1 MMVEPV
7 SEALRDLLRRQ
18 ELRGTTAGTVDLRGK
33 NDASSR
39 QALSVMGWANAMID
53 WEEEIEAGHSPTSGE
68 GIRPMRIP
76 VAGGTK
82 PPALVGS
89 VNTQEPSP
97 ALGRPVRLRLVAS
110 NRQRGAQRR
119 TDTPPCL
126 ELIIGGKA

>member
-1 MMVEPV
+1 MIERPV
-7 SEALRDLLRRQ
+7 SEELIALLRRQ
-18 ELRGTTAGTVDLRGK
+18 ELREATAGTEVSHLMK
-33 NDASSR
+33 
-39 QALSVMGWANAMID
+39 WAND
-53 WEEEIEAGHSPTSGE
+53 LLDREEKIETGHSPTSGE
-68 GIRPMRIP
+68 GFRPMRIP

-97 ALGRPVRLRLVAS
+97 ARSRPVRLRLVAS

-126 ELIIGGKA
+126 VLIIGGKA